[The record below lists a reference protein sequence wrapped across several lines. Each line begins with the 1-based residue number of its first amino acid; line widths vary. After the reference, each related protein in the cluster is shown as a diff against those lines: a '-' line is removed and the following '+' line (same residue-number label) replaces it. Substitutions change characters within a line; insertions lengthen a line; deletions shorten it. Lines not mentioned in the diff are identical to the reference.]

1 MFIFPALYS
10 AIPHQITCNF
20 QIILYVYAFLV
31 FNHIANL
38 EMGENSA
45 ISKLMFAKFLCD
57 YSKRKSNVFIQ
68 CFNSPK
74 FLGRRLLKL
83 RKKECEQGV
92 LKWTYISHLKWEVLK
107 ALFIPLLLNVTT
119 EMWKIFTI
127 YLNIVS

>member
-74 FLGRRLLKL
+74 FLGRRLLKT
-83 RKKECEQGV
+83 KKERMWAGCTKMDIYQPFKVGG
-92 LKWTYISHLKWEVLK
+92 LKGSLYSLIIERYHWDVEDFYN
-107 ALFIPLLLNVTT
+107 IP
-119 EMWKIFTI
+119 
-127 YLNIVS
+127 